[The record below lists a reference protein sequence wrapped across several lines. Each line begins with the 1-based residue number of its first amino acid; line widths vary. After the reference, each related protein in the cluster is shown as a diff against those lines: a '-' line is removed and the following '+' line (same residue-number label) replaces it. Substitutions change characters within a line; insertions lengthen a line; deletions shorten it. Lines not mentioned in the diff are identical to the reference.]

1 MRSYSNTLN
10 SIEQAHSPPSGDKP
24 ITLPSKQDEPFQIL
38 ALPSLKVWWL
48 YVIGFLTLLLVKF
61 IFFHEFIA
69 FNAYWRIVVA
79 IGILALGYLYLE
91 RITTVY
97 NLNAIELTGREGVF
111 SKSVTR
117 IPLNRI
123 TNYESQASFIE
134 RILGLNNLLIDTPG
148 GNGFELKLKQLNYT
162 DAENISAR
170 LRQLLAQQKIAD
182 AGDNRELRT
191 LREQASVMPIG
202 ET

>member
-1 MRSYSNTLN
+1 MYKN
-10 SIEQAHSPPSGDKP
+10 E
-24 ITLPSKQDEPFQIL
+24 ITLKSIGEGHSQPSENRAITQPSKQAEPSQIL

-48 YVIGFLTLLLVKF
+48 YVIGFLSLLIVKF
-61 IFFHEFIA
+61 IFFHEFEV
-69 FNAYWRIVVA
+69 FSAYWRIVVA
-79 IGILALGYLYLE
+79 IGILILGYLYLE
-91 RITTVY
+91 RITTIY

-111 SKSVTR
+111 SKTITR

-134 RILGLNNLLIDTPG
+134 RLLGLNNLLIDTPG
-148 GNGFELKLKQLNYT
+148 GTGFELKLRQLNHI

-182 AGDNRELRT
+182 AGDNQELRS
-191 LREQASVMPIG
+191 LRQQASAMPIG